1 MARIKQ
7 KTNMRTG
14 RRIVCV
20 FVSVLLLGSTTART
34 QELSADDLLHL
45 AEDVGRWL
53 TGTLETSPSQP
64 IWPDDVLNPDTVGYD
79 LSAGVAGKVV
89 FFSALYRATG
99 KDEFRLQATLG
110 AKFLS
115 DLLSDPASFDGNNR
129 KASLYSGV
137 AGIGVALANV
147 ADLPTVVTH
156 NDDTERV
163 VTLLRHWKVE
173 DNAGVYWSDEYN
185 DLIYGDAGTVLFLSW
200 YGRKSGDE
208 QAMSLA
214 ASGASSLLARAEVS
228 NNQKYWRF
236 RRSKP
241 FNIPNFSHGTAGIGY
256 VLATVGLAT
265 DDDALKQGA
274 NAAFSYLKS
283 IAQTEDGRLHIPYG
297 WPNESWAG
305 LFEFGWA
312 HGLAGNISFFRRLQ
326 EAGIDASAART
337 YERLAIST
345 LTDINLPGSP
355 RPPFSEPS
363 TAFDLRFGRAG
374 VLMAL
379 SLGHDSNLPDISTL
393 RLDLWR
399 YLESVAI
406 RKEGTAYWQSEV
418 PAFMGGGQ
426 AAYTGLFHGAA
437 GIGLSLLALHS
448 QLVGSDPYFEL
459 PDYPN

>member
-1 MARIKQ
+1 MARNRQ
-7 KTNMRTG
+7 KNNIGSG
-14 RRIVCV
+14 RRLVCV
-20 FVSVLLLGSTTART
+20 LISVLLFGATAART
-34 QELSADDLLHL
+34 QDRSPDDLLHL

-53 TGTLETSPSQP
+53 IGTLEVNPSQP
-64 IWPDDVLNPDTVGYD
+64 IWPNDVLNPDTVGYD

-99 KDEFRLQATLG
+99 NDEYRLQATLG
-110 AKFLS
+110 AEFLS
-115 DLLSDPASFDGNNR
+115 DVLRDAASFDNNNR
-129 KASLYSGV
+129 KASLYNGV

-147 ADLPTVVTH
+147 ADISTEDTYK
-156 NDDTERV
+156 DDTEKV
-163 VTLLRHWKVE
+163 FALLSQWKVA
-173 DNAGVYWSDEYN
+173 DDAGVYWSDEYN
-185 DLIYGDAGTVLFLSW
+185 DLIFGDAGTVLFLSW
-200 YGRKSGDE
+200 YGQKSGNG

-214 ASGASSLLARAEVS
+214 ASGANSLLARAENS
-228 NNQKYWRF
+228 RNQKYWRF

-265 DDDALKQGA
+265 GDDAFKEGA

-283 IAQTEDGRLHIPYG
+283 ISRTTDGRLQIPYG
-297 WPNESWAG
+297 WPNESWVE

-326 EAGIDASAART
+326 EAGIDATAARA

-345 LTDINLPGSP
+345 LTDIDLPGLP

-379 SLGHDSNLPDISTL
+379 SLSHDSNLADISTL

-399 YLESVAI
+399 YLESAAI
-406 RKEGTAYWQSEV
+406 RKEGSAYWQSEV

-448 QLVGSDPYFEL
+448 QLVDSEPYYEL